1 MAPEIKIDKRYLSVI
16 GGSSDGEITFSTYN
30 PVSLFCDDEDAEIDR
45 YIINENATIIFWDD
59 GTKTISKRHKQDKFD
74 KELGFLFAYFYK
86 KYKGTKASRKRV
98 IDCIDYKKIKTF
110 LFEFYVNDSETTPDQ
125 ARRYLSELI
134 VDKK

>member
-16 GGSSDGEITFSTYN
+16 GGSADGEITFSTYN

-59 GTKTISKRHKQDKFD
+59 ETKTISKRHKEDKFD

-86 KYKGTKASRKRV
+86 KYKGSKASRKRV
-98 IDCIDYKKIKTF
+98 IECIDYKKIKQF
-110 LFEFYVNDSETTPDQ
+110 LFEFYVNDSKKSYDE
-125 ARRYLSELI
+125 AKKYLSNL
-134 VDKK
+134 VVYNK